1 VPQGEA
7 GQTVNGG
14 PHDRSI
20 LSVMHTTR
28 HNQSGLSPPE
38 RLGTN
43 DSVRCEAAHDRP
55 YGASFNGRPV
65 PRRRPRPNSRETTN
79 GIAHH
84 QDRIRVER
92 FVGQNQ
98 PQSGIADRDRAP
110 SRPPKVNL
118 ALKGSLIVRTSVES
132 PSSAGTQPPPANRR
146 RSPRR
151 AAGHPVSNRAATTA
165 RSKSKVA
172 SSPARP
178 GNLIGRVNTSPK
190 TADGNFGAG

>member
-1 VPQGEA
+1 MPRGEA
-7 GQTVNGG
+7 GRTVYGG

-20 LSVMHTTR
+20 LSVVRTTR

-43 DSVRCEAAHDRP
+43 DSVRYEAAHDRP
-55 YGASFNGRPV
+55 YGGSFNGRPV

-92 FVGQNQ
+92 SVGQNQ
-98 PQSGIADRDRAP
+98 PQRGIADRDRAP
-110 SRPPKVNL
+110 SRPRQSQSRLEGQPHCQNL
-118 ALKGSLIVRTSVES
+118 SGITAVGRNPTAASEA
-132 PSSAGTQPPPANRR
+132 SAP
-146 RSPRR
+146 PRR
-151 AAGHPVSNRAATTA
+151 AAGHPVCNRAATTA

-178 GNLIGRVNTSPK
+178 SNLIRRVNTSPK
-190 TADGNFGAG
+190 TADANPDAG